1 MHIYCFSN
9 DFLSLKNMSKE
20 LKELSGKGKRGEGKK
35 ECKNGTKSFRASYL
49 KFPLLGTKFLKADK
63 AVGYLS
69 Q

>member
-1 MHIYCFSN
+1 
-9 DFLSLKNMSKE
+9 MSKE

-35 ECKNGTKSFRASYL
+35 KKSARMGQSFRASYL

-63 AVGYLS
+63 AVGCLS

>member
-1 MHIYCFSN
+1 
-9 DFLSLKNMSKE
+9 MSKE
-20 LKELSGKGKRGEGKK
+20 LKELSGKGKRGEGKKKK

-63 AVGYLS
+63 AVGCLS